1 MKILYPRD
9 SITPEEII
17 KFLALSGQS
26 GSLLAEMI
34 KNKEVQKKAKELNI
48 EASDEELQKYADSF
62 RAAHGLYSSEETVS
76 FLENNGL
83 TEEDFEQFCELN
95 LLISAVKDKLAD
107 ENKINEHFVN
117 NRSAYDRTRIS
128 MIVVADENLA
138 NEIIMEITEEDADFH
153 ALARKH
159 SLDEMTKYA
168 GGYIGWIT
176 RQALPP
182 ESSAKVF
189 NAEAGEVI
197 GPFPV
202 EKNFQL
208 IFIEEVRRAEIS
220 DNLKE
225 VIKDRIFDEWA
236 FQFYKDG
243 IKISSD

>member
-1 MKILYPRD
+1 MKIIYPKD
-9 SITPEEII
+9 SVTPEEIL
-17 KFLALSGQS
+17 KFLALNGQS
-26 GSLLAEMI
+26 SSLLAEII
-34 KNKEVQKKAKELNI
+34 KNKEVLKKAKELNI
-48 EASDEELQKYADSF
+48 EVSDDELQKFADSY
-62 RAAHGLYSSEETVS
+62 RAAHGLYTSEETVA

-83 TEEDFEQFCELN
+83 TEEDFEQFCEQN

-107 ENKINEHFVN
+107 KNKINENFVN
-117 NRSAYDRTRIS
+117 NRSAYDRVRIS

-138 NEIIMEITEEDADFH
+138 NEIFMEITEEDADFH

-159 SLDEMTKYA
+159 SLDEMTKFA

-189 NAEAGEVI
+189 NAEAGEVL

-208 IFIEEVRRAEIS
+208 IFLEEVKRAEMS
-220 DNLKE
+220 ENLKE

-243 IKISSD
+243 IKISAE